1 MGTKRY
7 FVSTAT
13 LVAAAFCLTGIAS
26 AQSLTNKSKT
36 IPKQAPAKQTKQGN
50 AWAVNCGGGQG
61 GGELVCQMVQNVV
74 VQNNKNKTRQR
85 LVSVVIRPAKKA
97 ENHQMVIAAPHGL
110 NLPQGVELKVDE
122 SEKIIKFP
130 FKTSDRTGTY
140 ASEPISDDLLEAMRK
155 GRKLN
160 VAYTFANGRKIN
172 IPLGLLGFT
181 AAYNKLATN

>member
-1 MGTKRY
+1 MGPKPY
-7 FVSTAT
+7 FLS
-13 LVAAAFCLTGIAS
+13 AAALLAATFCMSGIAS
-26 AQSLTNKSKT
+26 AQSLTTKTKTTSK
-36 IPKQAPAKQTKQGN
+36 QLPAKQKRQGN

-74 VQNNKNKTRQR
+74 VQDNKNKRRQR

-97 ENHQMVIAAPHGL
+97 DNHQMVIAAPHGL

-122 SEKIIKFP
+122 SEKITKFP
-130 FKTSDRTGTY
+130 FKTSDRNGTY

-155 GRKLN
+155 GRKLH
-160 VAYTFANGRKIN
+160 VAYTFSNGKKIN

-181 AAYNKLATN
+181 AAYNKLASN